1 MSITKK
7 QNLPSL
13 AVEVQSFVVNNNSK
27 VVSDSEGEVKPSV
40 EPSVVHSSKRK
51 SSYSS
56 NRIMKPLMP
65 AKTEVQEGRELIPL
79 YEINKKPNS
88 AVTLLSKEV
97 NKSGNP
103 VMPPPPKKQRQ
114 IENSSK
120 SIRHNTTLAYQPQAI
135 LSKII
140 NPPSIMKRAKKINN
154 KSLLKKSFKIA
165 NNYLSRFNK

>member
-7 QNLPSL
+7 ENLPSL

-40 EPSVVHSSKRK
+40 VHSSNHK